1 MSPSGWGLLLAFY
14 IGYRKECDELKS
26 RRKSDIVFSAIHK
39 THNEVCASQS
49 DYKNNYYL
57 LYKKPYGED
66 NITIDNSRMKIL
78 TGYYKR
84 YKFLYDLE
92 LTNRRGTK
100 LYKKY
105 IFEVDKFPFGYRI
118 VDFYER

>member
-1 MSPSGWGLLLAFY
+1 MRSVLHNLITRIITTCY
-14 IGYRKECDELKS
+14 IK
-26 RRKSDIVFSAIHK
+26 
-39 THNEVCASQS
+39 
-49 DYKNNYYL
+49 
-57 LYKKPYGED
+57 
-66 NITIDNSRMKIL
+66 SRMKIL